1 LSAIVLKKS
10 TITLSLF
17 PMQKTFLLSL
27 VLFFVH
33 FLAIGQQTLDE
44 ANGLNDIKLNHTLQH
59 YQESLQLITGDEAI
73 YQRNEWLQKAV
84 KRNIQNGIQE
94 GIYKEHSHLF
104 VARKQASKLNLIF
117 YKDEL
122 YKIRWTFRK
131 EDFTDLASLSKF
143 FNQYFTDQFG
153 KPTDVILG
161 DTFIW
166 EGDKN
171 YLQAFVGQSD
181 FQIELRDKKI
191 DRVVKDL

>member
-1 LSAIVLKKS
+1 M
-10 TITLSLF
+10 TG
-17 PMQKTFLLSL
+17 L
-27 VLFFVH
+27 VVRIIGIYN
-33 FLAIGQQTLDE
+33 FLAFGQQSLDE

-59 YQESLQLITGDEAI
+59 YQESLQLITGEETI

-84 KRNIQNGIQE
+84 KRNIKNGIQE

-131 EDFTDLASLSKF
+131 EDFTDLASLAKF

-153 KPTDVILG
+153 KPTDIILG

-166 EGDKN
+166 EEDKN